1 MDFRNGTYEHG
12 ILPPQG
18 VFPESAV
25 HKIPAHG
32 EIKGG
37 GEERNAVWHGEK
49 GRRAECD
56 TGERFSSAASHPVRV
71 TVEDLKTTALPHSN
85 CKKRNVLG
93 ETKFRPNVLYHQSR
107 LS

>member
-1 MDFRNGTYEHG
+1 M
-12 ILPPQG
+12 
-18 VFPESAV
+18 
-25 HKIPAHG
+25 HKIPARG

-37 GEERNAVWHGEK
+37 GEERNRVWHGEK

-56 TGERFSSAASHPVRV
+56 TGAGFCSAASHPVHV
-71 TVEDLKTTALPHSN
+71 TVEDLKTSALPHSN

-93 ETKFRPNVLYHQSR
+93 ETKFRPDVLYHQSR